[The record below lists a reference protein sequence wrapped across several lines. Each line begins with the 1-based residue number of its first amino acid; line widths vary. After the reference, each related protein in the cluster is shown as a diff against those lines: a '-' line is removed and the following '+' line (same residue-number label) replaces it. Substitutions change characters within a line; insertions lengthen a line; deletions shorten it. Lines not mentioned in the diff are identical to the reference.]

1 MQSSWEHLADEILFK
16 PLDMADTRYRHADYQ
31 EATGRGNLHTR
42 RRSVRINL
50 CGTATSVRLDFY
62 DETGLGTFT
71 RG

>member
-1 MQSSWEHLADEILFK
+1 LQLANGSYDGPALN
-16 PLDMADTRYRHADYQ
+16 PSGRT
-31 EATGRGNLHTR
+31 ATDWPGNLHTR
-42 RRSVRINL
+42 RRSVRTNL